1 MFVYTWS
8 DHHCRSSACGPAS
21 LCCRLYKESNMDI
34 WDLSRLPACLNLNS
48 QTERQLLTQDGKLS
62 QQAGLAQ
69 LGGSVDQGTHFYNEE
84 KIKPVTSFSYSM
96 LTTKTFCRWRGRR
109 CSVSWGIL
117 PSVRPISTPSPS
129 CWRWANTPRGRRPLS
144 RPCWTGVSTPACTSP
159 PRCRQTTSSPWWEGR
174 LMTSSPATL

>member
-34 WDLSRLPACLNLNS
+34 WDLSRLPACVNLNS

-129 CWRWANTPRGRRPLS
+129 CWRWASTPRGRQPSSSKHMEFMQCYVMVPLLPLFPFS
-144 RPCWTGVSTPACTSP
+144 LILGTSLNK
-159 PRCRQTTSSPWWEGR
+159 SSLPWE
-174 LMTSSPATL
+174 